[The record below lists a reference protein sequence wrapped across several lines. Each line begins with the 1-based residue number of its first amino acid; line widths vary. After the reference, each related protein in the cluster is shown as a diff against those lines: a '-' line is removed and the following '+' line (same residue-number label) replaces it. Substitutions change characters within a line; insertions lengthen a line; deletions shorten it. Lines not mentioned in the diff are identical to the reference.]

1 MSTSSPLIALSAAAA
16 TASSQAPPAWLQ
28 FLPLVAMGVIFWFL
42 IIRPQMRRQ
51 KEHAAKVAGL
61 QKGDQVV
68 TAGGLIAKVLRVDD
82 HYVDLELAPN
92 VKVKAVKSTIG
103 DIVPPGSS
111 QPAND

>member
-1 MSTSSPLIALSAAAA
+1 MSVSSPLNALSAAAGAA
-16 TASSQAPPAWLQ
+16 TQAPPAWLQ

-51 KEHAAKVAGL
+51 KEHQTKVAGL
-61 QKGDQVV
+61 KKGDQVV
-68 TAGGLIAKVLRVDD
+68 TAGGLIAKVLKVDE
-82 HYVDLELAPN
+82 HYADLELAPG

-103 DIVPPGSS
+103 DVVPPGSS